1 MEMKISGKIEM
12 SMKRYQSKMKMLTLY
27 SYKYLGVYIDEQ
39 LNFNENAQYI
49 FKKSYFLRL

>member
-1 MEMKISGKIEM
+1 MKISGKIEM

-49 FKKSYFLRL
+49 SKKSYSVSTS